1 MLANLGKTYT
11 KWLALLGLAFFV
23 SGCSDTS
30 ETEQIAGQV
39 LGYDYHVEFLPA
51 HPNHT
56 EARVIQRVQGILQY
70 VATQY
75 SVAYPQSEVERF
87 NQWRS
92 TESFVLTRE
101 LEGLLRQS
109 LYLHDLSDGE
119 IQMFHSDV
127 HDNRAP
133 VRIYNH
139 QIVKA
144 DETVSV
150 NLEGMLQGHMADRI
164 ADILDLMNVQTYRI
178 SIDNHLRVRSP
189 KRGRGYQRI
198 AFPSLDDFYI
208 DIRDGAVSSGIPEQD
223 SPIEKAIV
231 IHDNAAM
238 AQALAEWFANT
249 PVDKAMAVA
258 NANDLSMIVFV
269 REDSGLTRYTSR
281 AFADVVL

>member
-1 MLANLGKTYT
+1 MLANLGTTYT

-23 SGCSDTS
+23 SGCSDIS
-30 ETEQIAGQV
+30 ETEYISGEV
-39 LGYDYHVEFLPA
+39 LGYDYHIEFLPA

-56 EARVIQRVQGILQY
+56 EARLTQRVQGILQY

-75 SVAYPQSEVERF
+75 SVVYPQSEVERF
-87 NQWRS
+87 NQWSS

-119 IQMFHSDV
+119 IQIFESHSDGQT
-127 HDNRAP
+127 P
-133 VRIYNH
+133 VRIHNH

-144 DETVSV
+144 DPKVSV
-150 NLEGMLQGHMADRI
+150 NLDGMLQGHMADRI

-178 SIDNHLRVRSP
+178 SIDSQLRVRSP

-198 AFPSLDDFYI
+198 EFENIEDFHI
-208 DIRDGAVSSGIPEQD
+208 DVRDGAISSGTPEYD
-223 SPIEKAIV
+223 SRIEKAVV
-231 IHDNAAM
+231 IHDNASI
-238 AQALAEWFANT
+238 AQALATWFANI
-249 PVDKAMAVA
+249 PLDSAMEMA
-258 NANDLSMIVFV
+258 NANDLSIIVFV

-281 AFADVVL
+281 AFSDVVL